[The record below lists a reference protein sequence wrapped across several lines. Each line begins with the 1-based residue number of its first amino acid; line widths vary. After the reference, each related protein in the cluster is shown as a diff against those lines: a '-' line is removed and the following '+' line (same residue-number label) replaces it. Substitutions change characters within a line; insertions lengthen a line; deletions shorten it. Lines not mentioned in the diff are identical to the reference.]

1 MTRFSKYPSTP
12 SLVVDHA
19 CFCVT
24 KVLAMGVYSTSS
36 MHGCPSDDGST
47 LAWWVCALLR
57 EINERNKLNIL
68 KLNVNWW
75 SCWCFGNQI
84 KMALYST
91 YVDYFLDQK
100 HWAMAFKQAPINKNK
115 KYEPLVVLSSNLPS
129 QLVVLFSQM
138 GSHHPQ
144 ILSPIQPI
152 LVVGASLFIKNKFG
166 G

>member
-1 MTRFSKYPSTP
+1 MLTISW
-12 SLVVDHA
+12 
-19 CFCVT
+19 T
-24 KVLAMGVYSTSS
+24 KSIEQWHSNRLQ
-36 MHGCPSDDGST
+36 
-47 LAWWVCALLR
+47 L
-57 EINERNKLNIL
+57 I
-68 KLNVNWW
+68 
-75 SCWCFGNQI
+75 
-84 KMALYST
+84 
-91 YVDYFLDQK
+91 
-100 HWAMAFKQAPINKNK
+100 KNK